1 MRFGSSRRLS
11 RRGRVPES
19 NFDPD
24 FGRPDEKIFARP
36 RGPKQLLNGS
46 ELRDKLREFAPLGT
60 QIVLLTSMFVL
71 FFGRS
76 GWAVLATGALI
87 ASLLAVGASPAGAQ
101 PLSGAPNAEA
111 NNIPDQLA
119 ETKAC
124 VGDALGDQMFTDVSD
139 AHAFKDGINCI
150 AYYGITNGTGDG
162 ATFSPNDDVTR
173 AEMAVFI
180 ARAADAAGVDLG
192 DAMDEGFTD
201 IGDIWQE
208 AQDAIN
214 SLASKGMIPAGG
226 EFRPGD
232 AITRAEMAT
241 FLIGLLAEASSNV
254 AIDSEGRIELGTGP
268 FREPAVEARDQFDW
282 FADARGA
289 VPSGI
294 DEAISALYE
303 LGVTMGTEQIA
314 PSPPPPPRVLVTMA
328 TTVMISNPVFSDA
341 ADPSTT
347 NPRAILNPQ
356 GSSLVSPQQLSFND
370 EGQATF
376 SVNGLPDGASHQ
388 KQDKSDVDIWVQV
401 LAPGAASGAPKP
413 LNVNYDPH
421 GTVNR
426 GEMAEFI
433 TRALA
438 HTPVRPAGVSAQ
450 YVGPSD
456 EVVVSVRTETFEPV
470 PNTTVDLFKTDTP
483 GEDLAFNRDGSCNE
497 VAKLDPNQYECEIDN
512 VDLITGSD
520 GDGRTALGGVDDGG
534 TLVWAWT
541 GETDEELDEDTNPY
555 RLSISEAEASRPA
568 TQIAVGTEF
577 IGTKAHQGA
586 SIPWTLQL
594 LDKDGNP
601 TNVWSSQ
608 ACTTTASDR
617 CTPVF
622 VNDKGVELARKD
634 TTVDANTPYS
644 QFRVL
649 DNTADTSDGA
659 GTNSETFIGVFST
672 ERSIDTNTN
681 SDITV
686 SVSPADEFI
695 AADDRGASTRVT
707 VSVTDQYGDP
717 ITGVKVQLATD
728 RATPASQLIDGEST
742 IRIANNRYL
751 AVGSDGSYTF
761 GYERSGIDTSESET
775 LTATLEAWD
784 HDGDAATAELT
795 QTGTGNIEWAHEVTS
810 GESGDDDQI
819 VEFDKDTNTIFVDP
833 AVGTDDDVLVMYY
846 DSNDRFNI
854 TEDGATEAATYSLF
868 EKALSKRTGYLLTWD
883 INGAGARAVNGF
895 TLTIPAS

>member
-1 MRFGSSRRLS
+1 M
-11 RRGRVPES
+11 
-19 NFDPD
+19 
-24 FGRPDEKIFARP
+24 
-36 RGPKQLLNGS
+36 
-46 ELRDKLREFAPLGT
+46 
-60 QIVLLTSMFVL
+60 
-71 FFGRS
+71 
-76 GWAVLATGALI
+76 
-87 ASLLAVGASPAGAQ
+87 
-101 PLSGAPNAEA
+101 
-111 NNIPDQLA
+111 PDQTA

-139 AHAFKDGINCI
+139 MHFFKDAINCI

-162 ATFSPNDDVTR
+162 ATYSPNDDVTR

-180 ARAADAAGVDLG
+180 ARAAGAAGVDLG
-192 DAMDEGFTD
+192 DSMDEGFTD

-214 SLASKGMIPAGG
+214 GLASKGMIAAGG

-232 AITRAEMAT
+232 DITRAEMAT

-289 VPSGI
+289 VPSGV

-303 LGVTMGTEQIA
+303 LGISDGTEQIA
-314 PSPPPPPRVLVTMA
+314 PDPPPPARVLVTVA
-328 TTVMISNPVFSDA
+328 STVMINNPAFDSANPISATNPVTIA
-341 ADPSTT
+341 
-347 NPRAILNPQ
+347 NPQ
-356 GSSLVSPQQLSFND
+356 GSSLVSPQQLSFDD

-388 KQDKSDVDIWVQV
+388 KQDKSDVDIWVQI
-401 LAPGAASGAPKP
+401 LPPGAASGAPKP
-413 LNVNYDPH
+413 LNLNYDPH

-426 GEMAEFI
+426 GEMAAFI

-450 YVGPSD
+450 YVGASD
-456 EVVVSVRTETFEPV
+456 EVVVSVRTEDFRPE

-497 VAKLDPNQYECEIDN
+497 VVKLDPNQYECEIDN
-512 VDLITGSD
+512 VDLITGSN
-520 GDGRTALGGVDDGG
+520 GDARTALGGVDDGG

-541 GETDEELDEDTNPY
+541 GETDDEVDEDTNPY
-555 RLSISEAEASRPA
+555 RLSISEDEASRPA

-577 IGTKAHQGA
+577 GGTKAHQGA

-601 TNVWSSQ
+601 TDVWSAQS
-608 ACTTTASDR
+608 CTDQTTDR

-622 VNDKGVELARKD
+622 VNEKGVQLARRD
-634 TTVDANTPYS
+634 TNVPANTPYS

-649 DNTADTSDGA
+649 DNTADVADGA

-672 ERSIDTNTN
+672 ERSIVTDSD

-686 SVSPADEFI
+686 TVTPADEFI
-695 AADDRGASTRVT
+695 AANDRGASTRVKVT
-707 VSVTDQYGDP
+707 VTDQYGDP
-717 ITGVKVQLATD
+717 ITGVRVHLATS
-728 RATPASQLIDGEST
+728 RTTPASQVPTGQT
-742 IRIANNRYL
+742 TVPIANNRYL
-751 AVGSDGSYTF
+751 SVHSDGSYTF
-761 GYERSGIDTSESET
+761 GYERSGIDTSETDT
-775 LTATLEAWD
+775 LTATLESWD
-784 HDGDAATAELT
+784 HDGDAATAALT
-795 QTGTGNIEWAHEVTS
+795 KTGMATIQWAHEVSS
-810 GESGDDDQI
+810 GETGDDDQ
-819 VEFDKDTNTIFVDP
+819 VREFDTDTNTIFV
-833 AVGTDDDVLVMYY
+833 GDDGSVLVMYY

-854 TEDGATEAATYSLF
+854 TEDGATEAATYAQF
-868 EKALSKRTGYLLTWD
+868 EKALSKRTGFLLDWEIT
-883 INGAGARAVNGF
+883 GSGFRAVNGF

>member
-1 MRFGSSRRLS
+1 
-11 RRGRVPES
+11 
-19 NFDPD
+19 
-24 FGRPDEKIFARP
+24 
-36 RGPKQLLNGS
+36 
-46 ELRDKLREFAPLGT
+46 
-60 QIVLLTSMFVL
+60 MFVL
-71 FFGRS
+71 STGRS

-111 NNIPDQLA
+111 NNIPDQQA
-119 ETKAC
+119 ETNAC

-139 AHAFKDGINCI
+139 AHVFKDAINCI

-180 ARAADAAGVDLG
+180 ARAAGAAGVDLG

-214 SLASKGMIPAGG
+214 SLASKGMIAAGG

-314 PSPPPPPRVLVTMA
+314 PDPPPPPRVLVTLA
-328 TTVMISNPVFSDA
+328 STVMLGNGAFDPANPVNA
-341 ADPSTT
+341 ET
-347 NPRAILNPQ
+347 NPLAVLNPQ
-356 GSSLVSPQQLSFND
+356 GSSLVTPMQLSFDD

-376 SVNGLPDGASHQ
+376 PVTGLPDTASHL
-388 KQDKSDVDIWVQV
+388 KRDKSDVDIWAQI
-401 LAPGAASGAPKP
+401 LPPGTPSGTPKP

-426 GEMAEFI
+426 GEMAAFI

-450 YVGPSD
+450 YVGASN

-470 PNTTVDLFKTDTP
+470 PNTTVDLFRTDTP

-520 GDGRTALGGVDDGG
+520 GDARTDLTGGVDDGG

-541 GETDEELDEDTNPY
+541 GETDDEVDEDTNPY
-555 RLSISEAEASRPA
+555 RLSISEDEESRPA
-568 TQIAVGTEF
+568 TQISVGTEF
-577 IGTKAHQGA
+577 GGTKAHQGA

-601 TNVWSSQ
+601 TGVWSSQ
-608 ACTTTASDR
+608 SCTDQTTDR

-622 VNDKGVELARKD
+622 VNDKGVQLARRD
-634 TTVDANTPYS
+634 TAVPANTPYS
-644 QFRVL
+644 QYRVL
-649 DNTADTSDGA
+649 DNTADTADGA

-672 ERSIDTNTN
+672 ERSIVTDSN
-681 SDITV
+681 SDVTV
-686 SVSPADEFI
+686 TVTPADEFV
-695 AADDRGASTRVT
+695 AASDRGASTRVT
-707 VSVTDQYGDP
+707 VTVTDQYGDP
-717 ITGVKVQLATD
+717 ITGVKVQLATS
-728 RATPASQLIDGEST
+728 RSTPASQPIAGDST

-761 GYERSGIDTSESET
+761 GYERSGTDASETDT
-775 LTATLEAWD
+775 LTATLEDWD
-784 HDGDAATAELT
+784 HDGDAATPVLT
-795 QTGTGNIEWAHEVTS
+795 QTGTGTIQWAHEVSS
-810 GESGDDDQI
+810 GEEGTDDQI

-833 AVGTDDDVLVMYY
+833 DTTADNDVLVVYY

-854 TEDGATEAATYSLF
+854 EEDGTTEAATYAQF
-868 EKALSKRTGYLLTWD
+868 EKALSKRTGYVLDWD
-883 INGAGARAVNGF
+883 ITGSGFRAVNGF

>member
-1 MRFGSSRRLS
+1 M
-11 RRGRVPES
+11 
-19 NFDPD
+19 
-24 FGRPDEKIFARP
+24 
-36 RGPKQLLNGS
+36 
-46 ELRDKLREFAPLGT
+46 
-60 QIVLLTSMFVL
+60 
-71 FFGRS
+71 
-76 GWAVLATGALI
+76 LAAGAMV
-87 ASLLAVGASPAGAQ
+87 ASLLAVGASPVGAQ
-101 PLSGAPNAEA
+101 PLSGAPNAQA
-111 NNIPDQLA
+111 NNEPDQLA

-124 VGDALGDQMFTDVSD
+124 VGAALDDQMFDDVVD
-139 AHAFKDGINCI
+139 EHAFKDGINCI

-162 ATFSPNDDVTR
+162 GTFSPNRDVTR

-180 ARAADAAGVDLG
+180 ARAAGVAGVDLG
-192 DAMDEGFTD
+192 DATDEGFTD

-303 LGVTMGTEQIA
+303 LGVTKGTERIA
-314 PSPPPPPRVLVTMA
+314 PDPPPTPRVLVTLA
-328 TTVMISNPVFSDA
+328 STAMIANPAFNADQAISAANPV
-341 ADPSTT
+341 TI
-347 NPRAILNPQ
+347 RNPQ
-356 GSSLVSPQQLSFND
+356 GSSLVSPLQLSFND

-376 SVNGLPDGASHQ
+376 RVAGLPDSASHL
-388 KQDKSDVDIWVQV
+388 KRDKSDVDIWVQI
-401 LAPGAASGAPKP
+401 LPPGTPSGAPKP

-421 GTVNR
+421 GTVDR
-426 GEMAEFI
+426 GQMAEFI

-438 HTPVRPAGVSAQ
+438 HTPVRPEGVSAQ
-450 YVGPSD
+450 YVGRTD
-456 EVVVSVRTETFEPV
+456 EVVVSVRTADFEPV

-497 VAKLDPNQYECEIDN
+497 VTKIDPNQYDCEIDN
-512 VDLITGSD
+512 EDLITGSN
-520 GDGRTALGGVDDGG
+520 GDGRTTLGGVDDGG

-541 GETDEELDEDTNPY
+541 GETKEEIDDDTNPY
-555 RLSISEAEASRPA
+555 RLSISESEATRPA
-568 TQIAVGTEF
+568 TQISVGTDF
-577 IGTKAHQGA
+577 GGTKAHQGA

-601 TNVWSSQ
+601 TGVWSSQ
-608 ACTTTASDR
+608 ACTDDAETR

-622 VNDKGVELARKD
+622 VNDKGVELARRSALIS
-634 TTVDANTPYS
+634 ANTPYS

-649 DNTADTSDGA
+649 DNTTNVDDGA

-672 ERSIDTNTN
+672 ERSIVTDSN
-681 SDITV
+681 SDVTV
-686 SVSPADEFI
+686 TVEPAAEFV
-695 AADDRGASTRVT
+695 AANDRGASTRVKVT
-707 VSVTDQYGDP
+707 VTDQYGDP
-717 ITGVKVQLATD
+717 ITGVKVRLATS
-728 RATPASQLIDGEST
+728 RTTPASQLVGANTNIL
-742 IRIANNRYL
+742 IANNRYL

-761 GYERSGIDTSESET
+761 GYERSGTDTSETDT
-775 LTATLEAWD
+775 LTATLESWD

-795 QTGTGNIEWAHEVTS
+795 QTGTAVIQWAHEVS
-810 GESGDDDQI
+810 NGEQGEDDQI

-833 AVGTDDDVLVMYY
+833 DTGADNDVLVIYY

-854 TEDGATEAATYSLF
+854 EEDGTTEAKTYAQF
-868 EKALSKRTGYLLTWD
+868 EKALSKRTGYVLDWD
-883 INGAGARAVNGF
+883 INGSGNRAVNGY